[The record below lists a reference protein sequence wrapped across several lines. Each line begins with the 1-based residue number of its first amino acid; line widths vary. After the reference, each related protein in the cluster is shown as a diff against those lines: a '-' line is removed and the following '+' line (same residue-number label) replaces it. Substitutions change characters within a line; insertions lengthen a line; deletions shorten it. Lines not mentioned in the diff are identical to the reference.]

1 MAGQRDRATA
11 AGLAGGAVVCV
22 LLAAGSGE
30 RWPVLVAAA
39 MVIGAVAVH
48 RRGVL
53 DQPYAYWVAWAAGA
67 VVSLLLLWA
76 QPGEVSQLLLLPW
89 AAMSALV
96 AAVLFVRWRSHRD
109 GHDGRG
115 RTAQDIGD

>member
-1 MAGQRDRATA
+1 MAGQRDRETA

-30 RWPVLVAAA
+30 RWPVLFAAG

-48 RRGVL
+48 RRCVR
-53 DQPYAYWVAWAAGA
+53 DQPYASWVAWASGA

-76 QPGEVSQLLLLPW
+76 QPGEADRLVLLPW
-89 AAMSALV
+89 AVVCVLA
-96 AAVLFVRWRSHRD
+96 AAVLFVRWRSHRE
-109 GHDGRG
+109 GHAGRG
-115 RTAQDIGD
+115 PDRPGRR